1 MGLPARLSGFVNFL
15 RGGYPAGVP
24 ARGYV
29 PLIALLPRRLTDDEV
44 TVIMRKLTTRMR
56 WPIGRV
62 DVGVEITHVTDQLP
76 SQEDIGR
83 VQQRIGPGESP
94 EGRS

>member
-1 MGLPARLSGFVNFL
+1 MGLPSRVSSFVNFL

-29 PLIALLPRRLTDDEV
+29 PLLALLPRRLTDDEV

-76 SQEDIGR
+76 LQEDIGR
-83 VQQRIGPGESP
+83 VQQRLGPPDAQS
-94 EGRS
+94 